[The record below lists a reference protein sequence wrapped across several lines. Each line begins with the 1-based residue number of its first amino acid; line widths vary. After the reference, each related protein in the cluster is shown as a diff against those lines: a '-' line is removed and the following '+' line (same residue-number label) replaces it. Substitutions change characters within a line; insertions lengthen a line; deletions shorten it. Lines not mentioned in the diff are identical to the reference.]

1 MPLNLEIVTSERTV
15 FEGKVDMV
23 TVPGG
28 GGEMGILP
36 NHAPV
41 LSTLRPG
48 ELRVKVNGETHEF
61 AIGGGFV
68 DIHNNRVIILADS
81 AERADEID
89 IARAE
94 AARVRAQELL
104 KNPPPNKEEL
114 LKLEAAYRRSE
125 VRLRVAQHRR
135 RKSGPSTSTSNSVV
149 THESVQS

>member
-1 MPLNLEIVTSERTV
+1 MPLHLEIVTSERTV
-15 FEGKVDMV
+15 FAGQADMV

-41 LSTLRPG
+41 LSTLKPG
-48 ELRVKVNGETHEF
+48 ELRVKIGNDVQEF
-61 AIGGGFV
+61 AIGGGFI

-94 AARVRAQELL
+94 AARMRAEEMLH
-104 KNPPPNKEEL
+104 NPPPNKEDL
-114 LKLEAAYRRSE
+114 LNLEAAFRRSQ

-135 RKSGPSTSTSNSVV
+135 TTRRQQEP
-149 THESVQS
+149 